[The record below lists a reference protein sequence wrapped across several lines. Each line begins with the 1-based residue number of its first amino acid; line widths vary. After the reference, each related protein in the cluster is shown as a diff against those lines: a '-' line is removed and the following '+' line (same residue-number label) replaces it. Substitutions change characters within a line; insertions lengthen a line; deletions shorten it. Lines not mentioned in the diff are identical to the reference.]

1 MLYILY
7 IYTQYIYTIYTIYNI
22 YTQYIY
28 NMYMY
33 IHYIYMFYCTLAS
46 GVHVQSMQDCC
57 IGTYMATWFAA
68 SIPLSPISGISPH
81 VISLQP
87 PYPPLSFP

>member
-1 MLYILY
+1 
-7 IYTQYIYTIYTIYNI
+7 
-22 YTQYIY
+22 
-28 NMYMY
+28 MYMY

-68 SIPLSPISGISPH
+68 SIPLSSTLGISPNA
-81 VISLQP
+81 IP
-87 PYPPLSFP
+87 PQSPQFPAIPPLALPPHNR